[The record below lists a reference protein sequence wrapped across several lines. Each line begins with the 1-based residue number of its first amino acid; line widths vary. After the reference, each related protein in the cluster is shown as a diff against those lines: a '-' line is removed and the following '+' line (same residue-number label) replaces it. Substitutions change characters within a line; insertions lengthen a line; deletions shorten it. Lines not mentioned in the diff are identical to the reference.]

1 MKTHLIKSAALS
13 VIILLLSLNSYAQE
27 TIEPVTAK
35 EQKAVITAISDL
47 LEEKYVFPEMAK
59 KMAEQLKR
67 NLRKGNYTDITDPI
81 AFQDALTKDLVGISK
96 DKHFRVMFN
105 PKAIEDQK
113 HAVTP
118 EDEKRLYEQR
128 IKQNSM
134 GNFGFQEVK
143 ILDGNIGYLDLRS
156 FQGTDYA
163 GETAVAAMNFL
174 SHADAIIIDLR
185 QNGGGSPQMIQ
196 LITSYLYDAEP
207 VHLNNFYNRPEDLRT
222 QTWTL
227 PHVPGKRNPDAAV
240 YVLTS
245 NRTFSAAEEFSYNLK
260 HLERATLIGETTGGG
275 AHPGGTLNATDRFQV
290 WVPTGRAINPI
301 TQTNWE
307 GTGVTP
313 HIETK
318 QEDAFNTAYIKA
330 LDGLVESNQDESA
343 QAIYQW
349 IKEGLEAEERLV
361 ELTTSEMQ
369 SYAGNY
375 GPRVVTLENG
385 ELYYQR
391 GEGTKYKLVP
401 MGDHKFSITEIPY
414 FRIQFEHEEDQVV
427 AVVGTYNNGN
437 TDKNMRD

>member
-1 MKTHLIKSAALS
+1 MKINLIKSTILS
-13 VIILLLSLNSYAQE
+13 IIILLVSHNIYAQE
-27 TIEPVTAK
+27 SEQVSAK
-35 EQKAVITAISDL
+35 EQKEVIESIAQL
-47 LEEKYVFPEMAK
+47 LEEKYVFPEMGK
-59 KMAEQLKR
+59 KMADQLKR
-67 NLRKGNYTDITDPI
+67 NLKKGKYKKYQDPI
-81 AFQDALTKDLVGISK
+81 AFQDVLTKDMVTISK
-96 DKHFRVMFN
+96 DKHFRTVFN
-105 PKAIEDQK
+105 PKGIAEQK
-113 HAVTP
+113 QAVTP
-118 EDEKRLYEQR
+118 EDEQKLHDQMVER
-128 IKQNSM
+128 NSM
-134 GNFGFQEVK
+134 GNFGFNEVK

-196 LITSYLYDAEP
+196 LITSYLFDAEP
-207 VHLNNFYNRPEDLRT
+207 VHLNNFYYRPDDLRT

-227 PHVPGKRNPDAAV
+227 PHVPGKRNSDAAV

-260 HLERATLIGETTGGG
+260 NLKRATLVGETTGGG
-275 AHPGGTLNATDRFQV
+275 AHPGGTLTATDRFQV
-290 WVPTGRAINPI
+290 WGPTGRAINPI

-318 QEDAFNTAYIKA
+318 QADAFNTAYIKA
-330 LDGLVESNQDESA
+330 LEGLVEYNKDESA

-349 IKEGLEAEERLV
+349 IKEGLEAEGRVV
-361 ELTTSEMQ
+361 ELTMSDMQ

-375 GPRVVTLENG
+375 GPRAVTLENDD
-385 ELYYQR
+385 LYYQR
-391 GEGTKYKLVP
+391 GEGNKYKLIP
-401 MGDHKFSITEIPY
+401 MGNHKFSIAEIPY
-414 FRIQFEHEEDQVV
+414 FRIQFEHEDQQVV
-427 AVVGTYNNGN
+427 ALVGTYNNGR